1 MSVSNIIIGGL
12 GVLIV
17 VLESLQSLYQLQSNW
32 ISYRAT
38 AEALKHEKF
47 LWLAK
52 AGPYLNPETRNA
64 LFAERV
70 ESLLSTENSKW
81 IWAIRIAS
89 KPWVSWLQKSIGPRG
104 STTIRGSTPRSGCR
118 RPYLRRNWRCER
130 IKKRQE
136 NLSSN
141 CLKKGVHFTVLIFA
155 GAAVINVLG

>member
-81 IWAIRIAS
+81 IS
-89 KPWVSWLQKSIGPRG
+89 SMEDSGKQK
-104 STTIRGSTPRSGCR
+104 
-118 RPYLRRNWRCER
+118 
-130 IKKRQE
+130 QQ
-136 NLSSN
+136 
-141 CLKKGVHFTVLIFA
+141 
-155 GAAVINVLG
+155 